1 MSNNSDNKNS
11 DVSGGKDSEA
21 VDEPQAEAVDEP
33 QAEERSHDIDELVAK
48 ASSRSGKGLKVAGLA
63 LLAALV
69 FVLAYFGAR
78 SLTSKDAS
86 DDASGGTSEGTKG
99 AGGSSVKPVGAR
111 TPEQIK
117 AAGTVRIGVFGDKA
131 PFGYT
136 DSDGTNVGYDVEYA
150 KRIAKDLGVKL
161 ELVPVVA
168 DSRVE
173 YLTSGKVDVIL
184 ANFTV
189 TPERAEKVDFA
200 KPYMKVSLG
209 AVSRKDA
216 PITSESQL
224 SGKKILVVKGTT
236 ADSYI
241 QAKHPDWKPAK
252 YDQYSDV
259 YNALADGRG
268 DVWVTDNTEA
278 LAFSRQG
285 ENKDKFVTGIT
296 QLGPVDT
303 IAGAVQK
310 GNAPLRNWLN
320 KELETLGKEKFFHKA
335 YEKTLAPVYGD
346 SAKPDELVVEGGE
359 VDGAGKG
366 EESGRGQESAS
377 PEASAGAAG
386 SEAPDSAAESQAAG
400 K

>member
-1 MSNNSDNKNS
+1 MAKLTKEELLDAFKEMTLIELSEFVKLFEDTF
-11 DVSGGKDSEA
+11 DVTAAAPVAAVVPGAPAAGGGDA
-21 VDEPQAEAVDEP
+21 GA
-33 QAEERSHDIDELVAK
+33 AEE
-48 ASSRSGKGLKVAGLA
+48 
-63 LLAALV
+63 
-69 FVLAYFGAR
+69 
-78 SLTSKDAS
+78 
-86 DDASGGTSEGTKG
+86 
-99 AGGSSVKPVGAR
+99 
-111 TPEQIK
+111 
-117 AAGTVRIGVFGDKA
+117 
-131 PFGYT
+131 
-136 DSDGTNVGYDVEYA
+136 
-150 KRIAKDLGVKL
+150 
-161 ELVPVVA
+161 A
-168 DSRVE
+168 D
-173 YLTSGKVDVIL
+173 SGKVDVIL

-189 TPERAEKVDFA
+189 TPERAQKVDFA

-366 EESGRGQESAS
+366 EESGKDGQAGKGQESAS
-377 PEASAGAAG
+377 PEASEAPTGAADSG
-386 SEAPDSAAESQAAG
+386 APDSADGSQAAD

>member
-1 MSNNSDNKNS
+1 MYLNPSLKSILA
-11 DVSGGKDSEA
+11 A
-21 VDEPQAEAVDEP
+21 VAL
-33 QAEERSHDIDELVAK
+33 SF
-48 ASSRSGKGLKVAGLA
+48 GLA
-63 LLAALV
+63 ACD
-69 FVLAYFGAR
+69 GQGGE
-78 SLTSKDAS
+78 SAS
-86 DDASGGTSEGTKG
+86 QPQQA
-99 AGGSSVKPVGAR
+99 AGGDTLATIRANDK
-111 TPEQIK
+111 I
-117 AAGTVRIGVFGDKA
+117 RIGVFGDKA

-136 DSDGTNVGYDVEYA
+136 DSDGANVGYDVEYA

-236 ADSYI
+236 ADSHI

-259 YNALADGRG
+259 YSALADGRG

-278 LAFSRQG
+278 MAFSLKNEDR
-285 ENKDKFVTGIT
+285 FVTGIT
-296 QLGPVDT
+296 QLGPVDS

-310 GNAPLRNWLN
+310 GNVELLSWLN
-320 KELETLGKEKFFHKA
+320 EELVQLGEEKFFHKD
-335 YEKTLAPVYGD
+335 YERTLKPVYGKA
-346 SAKPDELVVEGGE
+346 AKPEELVVEGG
-359 VDGAGKG
+359 
-366 EESGRGQESAS
+366 SL
-377 PEASAGAAG
+377 
-386 SEAPDSAAESQAAG
+386 
-400 K
+400 

>member
-21 VDEPQAEAVDEP
+21 VDES
-33 QAEERSHDIDELVAK
+33 QAEEKSRDIDELVAK

-78 SLTSKDAS
+78 SLTSKDAL

-310 GNAPLRNWLN
+310 GNAPPSQ
-320 KELETLGKEKFFHKA
+320 
-335 YEKTLAPVYGD
+335 LAEQR
-346 SAKPDELVVEGGE
+346 A
-359 VDGAGKG
+359 
-366 EESGRGQESAS
+366 
-377 PEASAGAAG
+377 
-386 SEAPDSAAESQAAG
+386 
-400 K
+400 